1 MPRRAGR
8 TRQCGVERYS
18 TPHCRVRPRC
28 GAALTCAFGAFQAA
42 SALLWGS
49 RAAAGSWALR
59 LCGRWRRSR
68 HACSAS
74 ARAARWYATGRDRP
88 VVPPP
93 SYLRPHPHPSSLSVL
108 CSRAPPRQPAHRQ
121 TDCVSVCRR
130 VCLSVCLSVCVSVCL
145 SIYLSVC
152 LSVCS
157 SHLLQQDHK
166 PLRPADVRTAR
177 KGTLRR
183 GRWLSR
189 RDRADCKKEE
199 LEVPMGTT
207 RLVPSTSTC
216 CAPFWTRAHVL

>member
-1 MPRRAGR
+1 MDPKVPRRAPVQLELHGLTWRPRMPRRAGG

-18 TPHCRVRPRC
+18 TPHCCVPPRC

-130 VCLSVCLSVCVSVCL
+130 VCLSV
-145 SIYLSVC
+145 
-152 LSVCS
+152 S
-157 SHLLQQDHK
+157 SRENSGSGAARHHSLLY
-166 PLRPADVRTAR
+166 
-177 KGTLRR
+177 
-183 GRWLSR
+183 
-189 RDRADCKKEE
+189 
-199 LEVPMGTT
+199 
-207 RLVPSTSTC
+207 
-216 CAPFWTRAHVL
+216 